1 MNTSG
6 DFASKTLHP
15 AKNVFLASQHTV
27 DVTSQKGV
35 LPWSMQLHA
44 LTSHALCSSEIT
56 EHVKSLC
63 SSVMHN
69 IDMDTGSDCTGED
82 FLPAELE
89 NVNSGHEG
97 ITLASRNL
105 FFSEEFAAVISK
117 QELVALT
124 TGRHSNSYNLG
135 GRRPEECRE
144 HQLFDRNEELHAFE
158 RMHAAPA
165 DVRIQSAGPACIQEL
180 LAGPANASIPSVMR
194 TRSYE
199 PSTTTVRE
207 GGKEREKERGGA
219 HIAASQRSPLMRTPS
234 YEPST
239 TTLRG
244 GGEEREER
252 GGHIVASPKSR
263 SAARHSK
270 FNRTLS
276 SGALFYSSIVLRN
289 QCPKTPSTPCDLP
302 SLFSYYLTLNNTK
315 QAYMHVYIFPTYMRI
330 RTNIH
335 TYTYLFPTYMRIRTN
350 MHTYTYLIHRH
361 ILTIHTHVLSFLPLH
376 NVAGL
381 SVGECWLPT
390 TPTATRPMSNSVMHA
405 CL

>member
-1 MNTSG
+1 
-6 DFASKTLHP
+6 
-15 AKNVFLASQHTV
+15 
-27 DVTSQKGV
+27 
-35 LPWSMQLHA
+35 MQLHA

-56 EHVKSLC
+56 EHAKSLC

-69 IDMDTGSDCTGED
+69 MHNMDMDCTGED
-82 FLPAELE
+82 FLSAELE

-105 FFSEEFAAVISK
+105 FFSEECAAVRSK
-117 QELVALT
+117 QELVAIT

-144 HQLFDRNEELHAFE
+144 HQLFDRNEELHAF
-158 RMHAAPA
+158 
-165 DVRIQSAGPACIQEL
+165 VRIQS
-180 LAGPANASIPSVMR
+180 
-194 TRSYE
+194 
-199 PSTTTVRE
+199 E
-207 GGKEREKERGGA
+207 GGRISLQAQGAPSCGQRGDAYRRGGT
-219 HIAASQRSPLMRTPS
+219 HIAASPRSPIMRTPS

-239 TTLRG
+239 TT
-244 GGEEREER
+244 EREER

-289 QCPKTPSTPCDLP
+289 QCPKTPSTPCDFP
-302 SLFSYYLTLNNTK
+302 SLFPYYLTLKNTK

-335 TYTYLFPTYMRIRTN
+335 TQ
-350 MHTYTYLIHRH
+350 TYLIHTH

-376 NVAGL
+376 KGAGL
-381 SVGECWLPT
+381 SVSECWLPT
-390 TPTATRPMSNSVMHA
+390 TPTATRPMSP
-405 CL
+405 LTL